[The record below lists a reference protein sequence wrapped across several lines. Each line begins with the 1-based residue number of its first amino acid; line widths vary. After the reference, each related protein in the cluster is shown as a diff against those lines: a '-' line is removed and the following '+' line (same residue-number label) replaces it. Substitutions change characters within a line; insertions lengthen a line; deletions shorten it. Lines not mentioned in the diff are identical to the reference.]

1 MNAHIRLRG
10 VTGATKGQTWE
21 SSELLRVG
29 RLDSLEVQIED
40 ASVSRY
46 HAEIRITPRG
56 WRIKDLGST
65 NGTRLN
71 GVRLNTGQWPLR
83 PRDLL
88 QLGDVALVIEALQEP
103 TAEEPP
109 PIEAVEIE
117 ATSRFSWEQAIHG
130 LAYDSKCC
138 PRPGQQLLALIRAGH
153 HLGHTAS
160 EDELLRGILN
170 DAVAVLDAQ
179 RGAIALVEG
188 PGKKLKLRAA
198 ATGRGEP
205 RDATAGRD
213 SGARPCFSLSLAQRS
228 LEQGESILCQR
239 LTEDAEL
246 AMAQSVAEGSM
257 ASALCVLLRTPRQRL
272 GVLHL
277 DRAPWQKAFNEDDL
291 HLADALAVHV
301 SAGIESAKLLRK
313 QREMFFNTI
322 TVLAQAVEMRDT
334 YTGGHTARVTSYSL
348 LLAEHLQLSSDDL
361 ELLRI
366 GTPLHDIGKIGI
378 DDAILKKP
386 DRLTP
391 DEFEVMKQH
400 TVKGAE
406 ILETVSDLHAVIP
419 IARSHHE
426 RWDGRGYPD
435 GLKGDQTPLLARIV
449 AVADAFDAMTSD
461 RPYRIGMQPEVAF
474 AEMEKNSGRQ
484 FDPELAHGFLAIR
497 EPIMQEMRTLGGT
510 AILVQKRGQVG

>member
-88 QLGDVALVIEALQEP
+88 QLGDVALVIEDLQEP
-103 TAEEPP
+103 TAEERPQK
-109 PIEAVEIE
+109 EAVEIE

-198 ATGRGEP
+198 ATGRDEP
-205 RDATAGRD
+205 R
-213 SGARPCFSLSLAQRS
+213 
-228 LEQGESILCQR
+228 
-239 LTEDAEL
+239 
-246 AMAQSVAEGSM
+246 
-257 ASALCVLLRTPRQRL
+257 
-272 GVLHL
+272 
-277 DRAPWQKAFNEDDL
+277 
-291 HLADALAVHV
+291 
-301 SAGIESAKLLRK
+301 
-313 QREMFFNTI
+313 
-322 TVLAQAVEMRDT
+322 
-334 YTGGHTARVTSYSL
+334 
-348 LLAEHLQLSSDDL
+348 
-361 ELLRI
+361 
-366 GTPLHDIGKIGI
+366 
-378 DDAILKKP
+378 
-386 DRLTP
+386 
-391 DEFEVMKQH
+391 
-400 TVKGAE
+400 
-406 ILETVSDLHAVIP
+406 
-419 IARSHHE
+419 
-426 RWDGRGYPD
+426 
-435 GLKGDQTPLLARIV
+435 
-449 AVADAFDAMTSD
+449 
-461 RPYRIGMQPEVAF
+461 
-474 AEMEKNSGRQ
+474 
-484 FDPELAHGFLAIR
+484 
-497 EPIMQEMRTLGGT
+497 
-510 AILVQKRGQVG
+510 

>member
-10 VTGATKGQTWE
+10 VTGATKGQTWD
-21 SSELLRVG
+21 SSELLRMG

-88 QLGDVALVIEALQEP
+88 QLGDVALVIEDLQEP

-109 PIEAVEIE
+109 QKEAVEIE

-160 EDELLRGILN
+160 EEELLKSILN

-188 PGKKLKLRAA
+188 EGKKLKLRAA
-198 ATGRGEP
+198 ATGKGKP
-205 RDATAGRD
+205 RVAVAGGD
-213 SGARPCFSLSLAQRS
+213 SGARPRFSMSLAQRS
-228 LEQGESILCQR
+228 LERGESILCQR
-239 LTEDAEL
+239 LTEDPEL
-246 AMAQSVAEGSM
+246 ASAQSIAEGSM
-257 ASALCVLLRTPRQRL
+257 ASALCVLLRTPHQRL

-277 DRAPWQKAFNEDDL
+277 DRAPWQKPFNEDDL

-301 SAGIESAKLLRK
+301 SAGIESAQHLRT
-313 QREMFFNTI
+313 QRQMFFNTI

-348 LLAEHLQLSSDDL
+348 LLAQHMQLSAEDL
-361 ELLRI
+361 ELLRV
-366 GTPLHDIGKIGI
+366 GTPLHDVGKIGI

-391 DEFEVMKQH
+391 DEFEIMKQH

-406 ILETVSDLHAVIP
+406 ILETVPELHAIIP

-484 FDPELAHGFLAIR
+484 FDPQLAQGFLAIR
-497 EPIMQEMRTLGGT
+497 ERIMQEMRTLGGT
-510 AILVQKRGQVG
+510 AILVQKRSQVG